1 MWWMSSR
8 IVGMF
13 CLLCE
18 TAFCFLSGSRVNAQS
33 ALPSE
38 IVIGWNDLGMHCMN
52 RTYQSFCVLPP
63 YNNLHA
69 QVVQRGN
76 LPRLVTQ
83 GVTLN
88 YNFTHNT
95 TSTDKINFW
104 DHAQNLFNVTLAPN
118 VGLAGKGLT
127 GTLDYNATHGI
138 FEAPGVP
145 LTPFEDSAPT
155 VESPYQLA
163 NVTLVSGQTPM
174 DQTTFV
180 APVSVEMHC
189 DQCHQASGGK
199 TVEQVILALHDNEE
213 GTNLSGSQPVL
224 CANCHSSNALGTS
237 GQPGLPSLSLAMHGH
252 HAEER
257 PNTECYACHPGAQ
270 TQCLRDVMYSAGLRC
285 TNCHG
290 DLSAVAQSIR
300 DGRKPWLEEP
310 KCSSCHASQY
320 AEETGKLYRNSF
332 GHGGLACEACHNS
345 PHAIL
350 PTIQP
355 KDSLQVMRLQN
366 SPRALGKCSV
376 CHTRRPTAPGPH
388 GLIAPPDPLAPAQIL
403 IY

>member
-1 MWWMSSR
+1 MSSQTVR
-8 IVGMF
+8 ILSMAGFFIFGYPVGD
-13 CLLCE
+13 
-18 TAFCFLSGSRVNAQS
+18 TIAAKST
-33 ALPSE
+33 LPPE

-63 YNNLHA
+63 YNNLNA
-69 QVVQRGN
+69 QVVLRGN
-76 LPRLVTQ
+76 PPRLVTQ

-88 YNFTHNT
+88 YSFTHNT
-95 TSTDKINFW
+95 TSANKINFW
-104 DHAQNLFNVTLAPN
+104 DHAQSLFKVTLAPN

-127 GTLDYNATHGI
+127 GTLDYNAALGV

-145 LTPFEDSAPT
+145 LTPFEDTAPT

-163 NVTLVSGQTPM
+163 NVTLTSGQTLM

-189 DQCHQASGGK
+189 DQCHHASGGG
-199 TVEQVILALHDNEE
+199 TVEQAILALHDEEE
-213 GTNLSGSQPVL
+213 GTNLSGNQPVL
-224 CANCHSSNALGTS
+224 CANCHSSNALGTP
-237 GQPGLPSLSLAMHGH
+237 GQPGLPSLSLAMHGF

-257 PNTECYACHPGAQ
+257 PNTDCYACHPGAQ

-285 TNCHG
+285 KDCHG
-290 DLSAVAQSIR
+290 DLPAVALALQN
-300 DGRKPWLEEP
+300 GRKPWLEEP
-310 KCSSCHASQY
+310 KCSSCHIAKY
-320 AEETGKLYRNSF
+320 AEETGKLYRHSF

-366 SPRALGKCSV
+366 SGGPLGKCSV
-376 CHTRRPTAPGPH
+376 CHTKRPTAPGPH
-388 GLIAPPDPLAPAQIL
+388 GLIAPPDPLAPPAIL